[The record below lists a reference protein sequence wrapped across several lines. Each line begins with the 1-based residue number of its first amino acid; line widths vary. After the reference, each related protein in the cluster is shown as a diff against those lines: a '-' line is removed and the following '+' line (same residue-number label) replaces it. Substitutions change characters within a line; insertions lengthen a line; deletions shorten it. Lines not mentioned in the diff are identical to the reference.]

1 MIIFHRVV
9 LRGQELDLTIEVGDV
24 HMANDS
30 VGWTQVGSYSQ
41 YDQQDDYIEDYE
53 IESISLEEGDDVHVL
68 DKYHK
73 DWDELERILLDDEEF
88 YWKMMDEMYDE
99 AAQAKAE
106 CQIEQLEYERESRQ
120 NYGLGR

>member
-1 MIIFHRVV
+1 MFH
-9 LRGQELDLTIEVGDV
+9 EKWLDLTIEVGDV
-24 HMANDS
+24 RMVNDS

-41 YDQQDDYIEDYE
+41 YDLGSDYIEDYE

-73 DWDELERILLDDEEF
+73 DWDEIEQILMQDDDF

-99 AAQAKAE
+99 ASQAKAE
-106 CQIEQLEYERESRQ
+106 RQIEAWEYAREAKQ
-120 NYGLGR
+120 NGGLGR